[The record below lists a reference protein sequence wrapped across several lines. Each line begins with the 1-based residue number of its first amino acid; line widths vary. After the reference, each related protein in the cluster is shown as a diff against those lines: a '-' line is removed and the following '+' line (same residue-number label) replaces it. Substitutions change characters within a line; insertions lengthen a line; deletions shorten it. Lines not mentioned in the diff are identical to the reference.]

1 MQRYEEVME
10 NERRIRIIKAHLVSR
25 TFHSLLCDS
34 LYTLIFFVR
43 TQDHERRR
51 FDIITREMRNCN
63 MQDPNDNEM
72 TNALCHAYQKTKNE
86 LAKVEHTFKSM
97 VSKLHLDDDNNT
109 TRSERSSADT
119 CIIS

>member
-1 MQRYEEVME
+1 
-10 NERRIRIIKAHLVSR
+10 
-25 TFHSLLCDS
+25 
-34 LYTLIFFVR
+34 
-43 TQDHERRR
+43 
-51 FDIITREMRNCN
+51 
-63 MQDPNDNEM
+63 MQDPNDKEM